1 MKQNSLKAYFDES
14 NQRKFNSHKAI
25 IFRELSKT
33 PYQHSYQIARNVK
46 LVNEEVKKR
55 LTDLLNEGSIMVT
68 GSVEYYGNS
77 VSLYRV
83 KTDHEIDSV
92 RKPTLRNW
100 LKDRHHEILKQ
111 YDLLFN

>member
-1 MKQNSLKAYFDES
+1 MNQNSLKAYFDES

-68 GSVEYYGNS
+68 GSVEYHGNT
-77 VSLYRV
+77 VSIYKV
-83 KTDHEIDSV
+83 ISDPDPYSF
-92 RKPTLRNW
+92 RKLTLRTW
-100 LKDRHHEILKQ
+100 MKDRHPDILKE
-111 YDLLFN
+111 YDLLFS

>member
-1 MKQNSLKAYFDES
+1 MNQNSLKAYFDES
-14 NQRKFNSHKAI
+14 NQRKFNSHKAKI
-25 IFRELSKT
+25 IRELSKT
-33 PYQHSYQIARNVK
+33 PYQHSYQLARNVR
-46 LVNEEVKKR
+46 LSNEAIKKR
-55 LTDLLNEGSIMVT
+55 LSDLLNEGSIVVS